1 MLASEVSIT
10 EAFKLYL
17 DDDIAD
23 RHYNCI
29 TTLRLHQSCAPPNS
43 QEFYGFGCKTVTGTN
58 AGRALSPAV
67 TYCNHGGGGDG
78 ASAADANPSCHTTT
92 ITDYEDRYDSDYDSR
107 DNLNETASMTST
119 IRAVGQRSTE
129 LHEPASTANYHHQ
142 AAAAIDKTGMVPR
155 PSYPLATSSH
165 IDVWTV
171 VLRSFRDKIILP
183 IATALNARLH
193 VQPMLLI
200 LVSQGR
206 RPNAASLTAPALT
219 PSQGELAVQR
229 LLKVVRSDTS
239 GTRATTQRWGPY
251 AAGTHSFLSNN
262 VPRDCHGRIAHN
274 RGPLSLDESGSDLED
289 DATDDDDN
297 RTATIATA
305 TMVASGSGD
314 DDSGEGG
321 SGRTST
327 HGGLQR
333 RDTLFFPPF

>member
-1 MLASEVSIT
+1 M
-10 EAFKLYL
+10 
-17 DDDIAD
+17 
-23 RHYNCI
+23 
-29 TTLRLHQSCAPPNS
+29 
-43 QEFYGFGCKTVTGTN
+43 
-58 AGRALSPAV
+58 
-67 TYCNHGGGGDG
+67 
-78 ASAADANPSCHTTT
+78 T
-92 ITDYEDRYDSDYDSR
+92 ITDHEDRYDSDYNSR
-107 DNLNETASMTST
+107 DNETASMTST
-119 IRAVGQRSTE
+119 IAITATLQAVGQRSTE
-129 LHEPASTANYHHQ
+129 LHEPASAANYHHH

-193 VQPMLLI
+193 VLKQEGLPETPTYPRLQQSLCF
-200 LVSQGR
+200 SQGR
-206 RPNAASLTAPALT
+206 RPNAVSLTAPTLT

-262 VPRDCHGRIAHN
+262 VPRNRHRRIAHN
-274 RGPLSLDESGSDLED
+274 PGPLSLDESGSDLED
-289 DATDDDDN
+289 DAADDNDN

-305 TMVASGSGD
+305 TMVASSSGD

-333 RDTLFFPPF
+333 GDTLFFLPF

>member
-1 MLASEVSIT
+1 M
-10 EAFKLYL
+10 
-17 DDDIAD
+17 
-23 RHYNCI
+23 
-29 TTLRLHQSCAPPNS
+29 
-43 QEFYGFGCKTVTGTN
+43 
-58 AGRALSPAV
+58 
-67 TYCNHGGGGDG
+67 
-78 ASAADANPSCHTTT
+78 T
-92 ITDYEDRYDSDYDSR
+92 ITDHEDRYDSDYNSR
-107 DNLNETASMTST
+107 DNETASMTST
-119 IRAVGQRSTE
+119 IAITATLVTTTTSTMTTTAAASSRSTQHRAARACIRCQ
-129 LHEPASTANYHHQ
+129 LPPRRRCHRQNWNGSTS
-142 AAAAIDKTGMVPR
+142 I
-155 PSYPLATSSH
+155 YPLATSSH

-193 VQPMLLI
+193 LQPMLLV

-262 VPRDCHGRIAHN
+262 VPRDRHGRIAHN
-274 RGPLSLDESGSDLED
+274 PGPLSLDESGSDLED
-289 DATDDDDN
+289 DAADDDDN

-305 TMVASGSGD
+305 TMVASSSGD

-327 HGGLQR
+327 HGGLR
-333 RDTLFFPPF
+333 RLAEEGYLIFPAFLTNYDRSEHILLAQVV